1 MYTSK
6 LFFPTLRQA
15 PNDAELI
22 SHKLMFRAGLI
33 RKLASGLYSWLP
45 LGLRVLKKIE
55 NIVRTELNKTDAQEV
70 LLPIVQPAN
79 LWEETGRWQK
89 YGDMLLKMQDRHK
102 RNFCFGPTHE
112 EVITDLIRNSI
123 SSYKQLPV
131 CLYQIQT
138 KFRDEIRPRFG
149 VMRAREFLMKDAY
162 SFHLTESCL
171 ENTYQQMFVAYNN
184 IFNKLQLKFR
194 SVLADNGD
202 MGGNKSH
209 EFQVIAESGEDQ
221 IVYSDTSDYAA
232 NVELIDAQKN
242 MSKMEASNLKTARGI
257 EVGHIFQLGSRYSEV
272 MSAKVLD
279 QNGEQQLMQ
288 MGCYGIGVSRLVAAC
303 IEQMHDENGIIWS
316 DIIAPFKIVIVPIGF
331 HQSDAIKEFRLNLY
345 NQLQTNSNFDGE
357 VLLDDRN
364 ERPGVM
370 FKDHE
375 LIGIPHRIVVNE
387 KLLAT
392 NMVEYKSRISSEIKI
407 IPITEIFQLINRS
420 I

>member
-1 MYTSK
+1 MFTSK

-33 RKLASGLYSWLP
+33 RKLASGLYTWLP
-45 LGLRVLKKIE
+45 VGLRILQKIE
-55 NIVRTELNKTDAQEV
+55 NIIRTELNQIGAQEL
-70 LLPIVQPAN
+70 LLPIVQPSD

-123 SSYKQLPV
+123 TSYKQLPI

-162 SFHLTESCL
+162 SFHLNAACL
-171 ENTYQQMFVAYNN
+171 ENTYQQMFIAYNN

-194 SVLADNGD
+194 AVLADNGD
-202 MGGNKSH
+202 MGGSTSH

-221 IVYSDTSDYAA
+221 IVYSDTTDYAA
-232 NVELIDAQKN
+232 NVELIDAQTS
-242 MSKMEASNLKTARGI
+242 MSKEAASNLKTARGI

-272 MSAKVLD
+272 MNAKILD
-279 QNGEQQLMQ
+279 QNGNTQSML
-288 MGCYGIGVSRLVAAC
+288 MGCYGIGVSRVVAAC
-303 IEQMHDENGIIWS
+303 IEQKHDENGIIWPDS
-316 DIIAPFKIVIVPIGF
+316 IAPFKVVIVPIGF
-331 HQSDAIKEFRLNLY
+331 HQSTVIKEFAINLY
-345 NQLQTNSNFDGE
+345 NQLQANPNFNGE

-387 KLLAT
+387 KLLVN
-392 NMVEYKSRISSEIKI
+392 NMVEYKSRNNTEIKI
-407 IPITEIFQLINRS
+407 ISVTEIFKLINQ
-420 I
+420 

>member
-1 MYTSK
+1 
-6 LFFPTLRQA
+6 
-15 PNDAELI
+15 
-22 SHKLMFRAGLI
+22 
-33 RKLASGLYSWLP
+33 
-45 LGLRVLKKIE
+45 
-55 NIVRTELNKTDAQEV
+55 
-70 LLPIVQPAN
+70 
-79 LWEETGRWQK
+79 
-89 YGDMLLKMQDRHK
+89 
-102 RNFCFGPTHE
+102 
-112 EVITDLIRNSI
+112 
-123 SSYKQLPV
+123 
-131 CLYQIQT
+131 
-138 KFRDEIRPRFG
+138 
-149 VMRAREFLMKDAY
+149 
-162 SFHLTESCL
+162 
-171 ENTYQQMFVAYNN
+171 
-184 IFNKLQLKFR
+184 
-194 SVLADNGD
+194 

-331 HQSDAIKEFRLNLY
+331 HQSDAIKEFSLNLY
-345 NQLQTNSNFDGE
+345 NQLQTNPGFDGD